1 MVAGSS
7 VFFPRTEQAE
17 PSNPR
22 KPTKGKIYE
31 MGVGEHRSS
40 LRECR
45 LWRQHSHHRA
55 VLSLGA
61 QDLDHIFLAHGNQGI
76 L

>member
-7 VFFPRTEQAE
+7 VFFSRTEQAE

-22 KPTKGKIYE
+22 KPMKGKIHE
-31 MGVGEHRSS
+31 MGVREHQSR
-40 LRECR
+40 LRGAR
-45 LWRQHSHHRA
+45 LWRQHSCHRA
-55 VLSLGA
+55 ALSLGA
-61 QDLDHIFLAHGNQGI
+61 QDLDRIFLAHGNQGI